1 MNQCTNELLMHY
13 VSRKEK
19 TESME
24 KLAYVLI
31 LIGAIFWVF
40 SIFGMGGRWQA
51 QLLAAAILI
60 VGIIIAH
67 VWEELFREKK

>member
-1 MNQCTNELLMHY
+1 
-13 VSRKEK
+13 
-19 TESME
+19 ME

-31 LIGAIFWVF
+31 FIGAVFWVF
-40 SIFGMGGRWQA
+40 SIFAMGGRWQA

>member
-1 MNQCTNELLMHY
+1 
-13 VSRKEK
+13 
-19 TESME
+19 ME

-31 LIGAIFWVF
+31 FIGAIFWVF
-40 SIFGMGGRWQA
+40 SISPIQGFGMQGRWQA
-51 QLLAAAILI
+51 QLLAALILI

>member
-1 MNQCTNELLMHY
+1 
-13 VSRKEK
+13 
-19 TESME
+19 ME

-31 LIGAIFWVF
+31 FIGAIFWVF
-40 SIFGMGGRWQA
+40 SIFAPQVQGRWQA
-51 QLLAAAILI
+51 QLLAALILI